1 MRMGWFGLASVMPQ
15 ARSVLKLLGEVRL
28 SFDLNWMTRDYGRLR
43 IRICTPWCA
52 GLSARELNRIGL
64 RATVGC
70 EKLSLGKMAFT

>member
-43 IRICTPWCA
+43 IRICTRWRA
-52 GLSARELNRIGL
+52 GLSPRTVNRIRL
-64 RATVGC
+64 RATAGC
-70 EKLSLGKMAFT
+70 EKLSLGEMAFT